1 MARHADDQPTD
12 PAVLF
17 TNPDEDVTPQAFRA
31 WLDQVQT
38 GEPLELGVTAAETLA
53 EARAAGE
60 V

>member
-12 PAVLF
+12 SALLF